1 MKKIRGR
8 VIPYTRVLH
17 TVAATALGLFSLK
30 AYALPSFARQT
41 GLACAVCHDVAP
53 QLTAFGRQF
62 KLDGYTMTT
71 LKQVKSGKD
80 LSINRV
86 PPLSAMVQLSM
97 TTLTNEPAS
106 KTSTHTKAQ
115 NTNIEFPQQLSL
127 FYAGEITPHIGTFM
141 QVTYDNGGGSFAF
154 DNTDIRY
161 ARESALGSQSVA
173 WGLDANNNPG
183 VEDLWNDTPAWS
195 FPWGH
200 SNMAASPNGMTS
212 VLVNEGLAQQVAGFG
227 EYSMWNNAWYED
239 LTVYRSVPQGN
250 KPTNPTT
257 NYGYSVNG
265 NCATPSGA
273 CETNIINGVA
283 PYWRLAW
290 QHSFGQSYLEVGTFG
305 MHAAFLGGLYGL
317 GVPGVSDQYTDVAVD
332 SQFDHHFGN
341 DLLTLYASL
350 VHERQNLASSHA
362 FDPAVASHQNL
373 NNLRFTGTYQFGLHY
388 QVGESFFTSNGTS
401 DQAWYGTPSGN
412 GSPSSTGFE
421 TRLTYLP
428 WENTQFTLQ
437 YTAYSKFDG
446 QTAGA
451 SRSNSLYI
459 LAWFLW

>member
-1 MKKIRGR
+1 MKKITGR
-8 VIPYTRVLH
+8 TIPYTRALH
-17 TVAATALGLFSLK
+17 AVAATALGLFSLK
-30 AYALPSFARQT
+30 AYAVPSFARQT
-41 GLACAVCHDVAP
+41 GLACAVCHDVPP

-62 KLDGYTMTT
+62 KLNGYTLTT

-80 LSINRV
+80 LSINRL
-86 PPLSAMVQLSM
+86 PPLSVMVQLSA
-97 TTLTNEPAS
+97 TTLTNEPAG
-106 KTSTHTKAQ
+106 KTSTKTKAQ

-127 FYAGEITPHIGTFM
+127 FYAGEITPHMGAFM

-161 ARESALGSQSVA
+161 ARQSMFGSQSVA
-173 WGLDANNNPG
+173 WGLDANNNPS

-200 SNMAASPNGMTS
+200 SNIAPTPSGTTS
-212 VLVNEGLAQQVAGFG
+212 TLVNEGLAQQVAGFG

-239 LTVYRSVPQGN
+239 LTVYRSVPQGTS
-250 KPTNPTT
+250 PVNPTT
-257 NYGYSVNG
+257 NGQ
-265 NCATPSGA
+265 GA
-273 CETNIINGVA
+273 SYIINGVA

-290 QHSFGQSYLEVGTFG
+290 QHSFGNSYLEVGTFG
-305 MHAAFLGGLYGL
+305 MHAAFLGGVTGA
-317 GVPGVSDQYTDVAVD
+317 GVPGVSDQLTDVAVD
-332 SQFDHHFGN
+332 SQFDHHFGH

-362 FDPAVASHQNL
+362 LNPAVASHQNL
-373 NNLRFTGTYQFGLHY
+373 NNVRLTGTYQFGLHY
-388 QVGESFFTSNGTS
+388 LVGESFFTSNGTS
-401 DQAWYGTPSGN
+401 DQAWYNTPSGN
-412 GSPSSTGFE
+412 GSPASTGFE

-428 WENTQFTLQ
+428 WQNTQFTLQ